1 MSILEKLSS
10 NLEDFLT
17 FAPKAVDYGDKALQ
31 LHNAYESGK
40 IPAALSN
47 AIGLG
52 FASLAKKKAQVELL
66 ASKWGEFMKG
76 LETVVARINLAVATI
91 TQKYYTVVTDLL
103 IETNKIDTHTKWGG
117 IGIAAACALGTGGVS
132 WGKASGLLN
141 NPSTAAIA
149 SGMQRIQQALPVAGT
164 ASAAAGTI
172 VQYSAS
178 AAANTVANKAAQ
190 AHILSIISGS
200 AGSAIG
206 SLLAYQDV
214 EDALNNVFEPK
225 LNPEIRENLN
235 NLLDNPSISDL
246 DAAIDATEPGQL
258 VLLSDKDFK
267 KEVVGP
273 EIASP
278 PPPSSN
284 N

>member
-1 MSILEKLSS
+1 
-10 NLEDFLT
+10 
-17 FAPKAVDYGDKALQ
+17 
-31 LHNAYESGK
+31 
-40 IPAALSN
+40 
-47 AIGLG
+47 
-52 FASLAKKKAQVELL
+52 
-66 ASKWGEFMKG
+66 MKG

-278 PPPSSN
+278 PPPPPTTNTDTYPTNPEVLAVLNDPQTLREGMQDKYLILVLFLMSVEKERKRSVHVEN
-284 N
+284 